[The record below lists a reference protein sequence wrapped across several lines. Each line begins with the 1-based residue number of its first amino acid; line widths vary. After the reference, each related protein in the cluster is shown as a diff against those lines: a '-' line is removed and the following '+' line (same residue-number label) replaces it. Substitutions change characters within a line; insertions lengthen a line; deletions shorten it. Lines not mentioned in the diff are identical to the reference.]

1 MQPTKWNAVHDGHLI
16 HVTTT
21 ATRGAKLFI
30 DDECADTTNDLFAAG
45 DAPALVGF
53 FGENHEFA
61 VDVYIKPLET
71 PLVEIRVNGEFVGGD
86 RLNYAVA
93 SD

>member
-1 MQPTKWNAVHDGHLI
+1 MIRSLTIRWDRRRGHLI

-21 ATRGAKLFI
+21 ASGSAKLFI
-30 DDECADTTNDLFAAG
+30 DDDCADTTNDLFAVG
-45 DAPALVGF
+45 DASALIGF

-61 VDVYIKPLET
+61 VDVYIKPPET
-71 PLVEIRVNGEFVGGD
+71 PLVEEFAGGD

-93 SD
+93 FD

>member
-1 MQPTKWNAVHDGHLI
+1 MRPTKWNVVHAGHLI

-21 ATRGAKLFI
+21 ASGGAKLFV
-30 DDECADTTNDLFAAG
+30 DDECADTTNDLHTAEPE
-45 DAPALVGF
+45 PALVGF
-53 FGENHEFA
+53 FGDNHEFA

-71 PLVEIRVNGEFVGGD
+71 PLVEIRINGEFAGGD

-93 SD
+93 S

>member
-1 MQPTKWNAVHDGHLI
+1 MQPTKLNAVHAGHLI
-16 HVTTT
+16 HVVTT
-21 ATRGAKLFI
+21 ASGGAKLFI
-30 DDECADTTNDLFAAG
+30 DDACADTTNDLYATE
-45 DAPALVGF
+45 DEPALVGF

-71 PLVEIRVNGEFVGGD
+71 PLVEVRVNGEFVGGD
-86 RLNYAVA
+86 RLDYAVA

>member
-1 MQPTKWNAVHDGHLI
+1 MQSKDWTLIHAGHNI
-16 HVTTT
+16 HVTT
-21 ATRGAKLFI
+21 ALGGAKLSI
-30 DDECADTTNDLFAAG
+30 DGEYTDSTNDLFVAG
-45 DAPALVGF
+45 DAPALIGF